1 MTSTK
6 DHRKVVFVGLK
17 CFTNKGEIIIMQNNI
32 DVDTNEH
39 LNSRYIQS
47 FLDEYGFYDNEIFDG
62 ENFCIW
68 MEEM

>member
-1 MTSTK
+1 
-6 DHRKVVFVGLK
+6 
-17 CFTNKGEIIIMQNNI
+17 MQNNI
-32 DVDTNEH
+32 DVETNEY

-47 FLDEYGFYDNEIFDG
+47 FLDEYGFYDNEVFDG